1 MDFEKFKN
9 VLLKRPEDISEKLFT
24 YGYECG
30 RMSYINFE
38 IIRQAFYNYNYTQK
52 EQKYYIH
59 RIIMGYKKGEV

>member
-30 RMSYINFE
+30 RMNYINFE
-38 IIRQAFYNYNYTQK
+38 IIRQAF
-52 EQKYYIH
+52 
-59 RIIMGYKKGEV
+59 